1 MVERDRNHPSVIFW
15 SLGNESGV
23 GPNFEAAAKWV
34 RAHDKTRLINFLGYS
49 MSGWR
54 HPTNAYVDIFAPMYD
69 DVEKLADYATRPEFT
84 QPLILCEYA
93 HSMGNSLGDF
103 QGYWDTFRKYPKLQG
118 GFVWDWVDQTMI
130 LKDKQGRP
138 YWGQGLD
145 YDPDPKDAGL
155 HGDDSPVGD
164 GVIQSDR
171 TPIPN
176 ITRWRMSSRRSP
188 SRNRAAAGRWSTAT
202 TISTCRASRWTGRCW
217 RMASRPRAAA
227 SRHLRSRRGRVR
239 RWP

>member
-1 MVERDRNHPSVIFW
+1 MGRRASRPGAAHGRARPQPPSIIFW

-69 DVEKLADYATRPEFT
+69 DVEKLATMPTRPEFT

-103 QGYWDTFRKYPKLQG
+103 QGYWETFRKYPKLQG
-118 GFVWDWVDQTMI
+118 GFIWDWVDQTMI
-130 LKDKQGRP
+130 LKDKQGHP

-171 TPIPN
+171 TPDPEYYEMAHVQSPIHFTN
-176 ITRWRMSSRRSP
+176 EGTGWQVVNRHDHIDLSRF
-188 SRNRAAAGRWSTAT
+188 T
-202 TISTCRASRWTGRCW
+202 
-217 RMASRPRAAA
+217 
-227 SRHLRSRRGRVR
+227 LD
-239 RWP
+239 